1 LRDFANGATNS
12 SREHFKTQQ
21 AKKTD
26 HSQFEGLSRNS
37 LEKMIGNRI
46 IHDSKDR
53 IVTQSDLFTNEGND
67 SLMLPSI
74 ESNAYLLKPFDF
86 ISNKSLVGEKMAN
99 KIPVAANRTICGPDM
114 EYNDLRKTR
123 IK

>member
-1 LRDFANGATNS
+1 
-12 SREHFKTQQ
+12 
-21 AKKTD
+21 
-26 HSQFEGLSRNS
+26 
-37 LEKMIGNRI
+37 MIGNRI